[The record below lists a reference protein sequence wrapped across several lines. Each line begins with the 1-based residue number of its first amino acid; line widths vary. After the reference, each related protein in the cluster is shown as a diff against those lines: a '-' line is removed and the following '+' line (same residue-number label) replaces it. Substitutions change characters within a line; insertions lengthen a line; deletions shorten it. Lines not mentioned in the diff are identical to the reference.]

1 MPATPMLRA
10 AQSSDE
16 VRRIVA
22 ASVPGLRDGNCLLVM
37 VPKDL
42 PPLPKVCTPGELLK
56 RLDAL
61 GSTLDLKSLLAD
73 WALGK
78 GHLVVIA
85 TQDGGESAF
94 LVP

>member
-1 MPATPMLRA
+1 
-10 AQSSDE
+10 
-16 VRRIVA
+16 
-22 ASVPGLRDGNCLLVM
+22 M